1 MGSARTRAVVALA
14 AVAALSIAS
23 VAPTAAA
30 ADDRA
35 PGVGSSSGSASVLN
49 VLLGADSL
57 GLRLLSEESST
68 SNDPAAG
75 GPVATEQVT
84 PLQIVSSLVPGLAA
98 AEQPAVGTTSKDGE
112 QSASTP
118 GVDLGT
124 VLAGLPV
131 PGLLSGT
138 LDPIALR
145 SLVDA
150 DGALSSAT
158 GAVRDLSVLG
168 GLLSTGV
175 ASLDLGSSALVT
187 DAGAIRGLELDRLE
201 VLDLSALLDAL
212 GISLAD
218 LPLDIVVGLVD
229 QLGLPLPAGLSPD
242 ALLASIDDLLADTGP
257 VRTQVSGLQ
266 AQIDALQSELAGL
279 PAQISAATAT
289 VTSLTSQ
296 LDAAVASLG
305 GALCALVPDL
315 CALISSLQGQ
325 LATATSLVAT
335 LEARLAAIPALI
347 DGLIAQVNGLLDGI
361 QGLVDQL
368 LGLVDPLLDGLD
380 GASLLVVEDLA
391 VGLVATADDTLDASV
406 AEVVGSVGDVRVGG
420 ISLGGLDATGALGQ
434 VGALADQLT
443 GALGAI
449 LGTIDPSLASL
460 VDVELLEQ
468 TTSVTEADGV
478 TQAVAGITG
487 LAATI
492 TPPDIC
498 GVLDRLAV
506 GETLGSVL
514 DGLGEALPSLPGPVG
529 DVLGDLTSTV
539 RCEAPASPAGSK
551 ALVDGLA

>member
-1 MGSARTRAVVALA
+1 MIICILYDMFCFSVVLSDYFFFLLLYVLYRCFFLFSFFYIVFVCFFFSSRRRHTRCAL
-14 AVAALSIAS
+14 VTGVQTCALPIW
-23 VAPTAAA
+23 
-30 ADDRA
+30 
-35 PGVGSSSGSASVLN
+35 
-49 VLLGADSL
+49 ADSL

-279 PAQISAATAT
+279 PAQISAAPAT
-289 VTSLTSQ
+289 VRSEEHTSELQ
-296 LDAAVASLG
+296 SLM
-305 GALCALVPDL
+305 
-315 CALISSLQGQ
+315 SHSY
-325 LATATSLVAT
+325 
-335 LEARLAAIPALI
+335 AR
-347 DGLIAQVNGLLDGI
+347 
-361 QGLVDQL
+361 
-368 LGLVDPLLDGLD
+368 
-380 GASLLVVEDLA
+380 
-391 VGLVATADDTLDASV
+391 
-406 AEVVGSVGDVRVGG
+406 
-420 ISLGGLDATGALGQ
+420 ISL
-434 VGALADQLT
+434 
-443 GALGAI
+443 
-449 LGTIDPSLASL
+449 
-460 VDVELLEQ
+460 
-468 TTSVTEADGV
+468 
-478 TQAVAGITG
+478 
-487 LAATI
+487 
-492 TPPDIC
+492 
-498 GVLDRLAV
+498 
-506 GETLGSVL
+506 
-514 DGLGEALPSLPGPVG
+514 
-529 DVLGDLTSTV
+529 
-539 RCEAPASPAGSK
+539 
-551 ALVDGLA
+551 